1 MMCFPI
7 DCPRNKLFENP
18 RQPLTC
24 RAHGFRQRASRTS
37 LPPKA
42 LFLYGHEESQM
53 KTKRIAVGSF
63 AVVLMIAA
71 ISVFAQINR
80 PYHNGSVWN
89 IAFIR
94 IKPGMDTA
102 YMNYLAGSWKAEQ
115 EAQKK
120 DGNIVSYKVMSVEG
134 HTTGEFNLMLM
145 TEYKNLATMEAN
157 EDKAEAVAQKVVG
170 NDEVQMKGYND
181 RLAIREVIGDRLAR
195 EVIPAPK
202 WR

>member
-1 MMCFPI
+1 
-7 DCPRNKLFENP
+7 
-18 RQPLTC
+18 
-24 RAHGFRQRASRTS
+24 
-37 LPPKA
+37 
-42 LFLYGHEESQM
+42 M

-63 AVVLMIAA
+63 AVLLMIAA

-157 EDKAEAVAQKVVG
+157 EDKADALSQKMIG
-170 NDEVQMKGYND
+170 NDEKQMQGYKD
-181 RLAIREVIGDRLAR
+181 RLEIREVMGNRLAR
-195 EVIPAPK
+195 EVILEPK
-202 WR
+202 HR

>member
-1 MMCFPI
+1 
-7 DCPRNKLFENP
+7 
-18 RQPLTC
+18 
-24 RAHGFRQRASRTS
+24 
-37 LPPKA
+37 
-42 LFLYGHEESQM
+42 M

-195 EVIPAPK
+195 EVILEPK
-202 WR
+202 GR